1 MSEETE
7 RRLLDDR
14 EVAALLAQDRLWRQ
28 TRKQGVR
35 FSLGAR
41 CVRGLDVSG
50 EDFSA
55 TRFQNARLERC
66 RFVGTDLDSADFGG
80 HSEAVDCDF
89 SRSILVK
96 AMIYSSD
103 FSGCRFDAA
112 NTIRLECDEAILRGA
127 SFRGADLRGASF
139 VNCDLRDA
147 VFDEA
152 NLDTTDFIN
161 CRVEG
166 MTWAGATA
174 PPVFRTDDRFQPM
187 VDPPGFPRG

>member
-7 RRLLDDR
+7 RRLLDER
-14 EVAALLAQDRLWRQ
+14 EVAELLAQDRLWRQ
-28 TRKQGVR
+28 TRKQGIR

-55 TRFQNARLERC
+55 TRFENARLERC
-66 RFVGTDLDSADFGG
+66 RFVGTDLNRSDFGEHTG
-80 HSEAVDCDF
+80 AVDCVF

-96 AMIYSSD
+96 AMISDSD

-112 NTIRLECDEAILRGA
+112 NAIRVECDEVVLRGA
-127 SFRGADLRGASF
+127 SFRDADLRGALF
-139 VNCDLRDA
+139 VLCDLRDA
-147 VFDEA
+147 VFDGA

-187 VDPPGFPRG
+187 VDPPRSAGG

>member
-14 EVAALLAQDRLWRQ
+14 EVAALLADHRLWKQ

-35 FSLGAR
+35 FLLSDEH
-41 CVRGLDVSG
+41 VRGPDMSG
-50 EDFSA
+50 EDFGA
-55 TRFQNARLERC
+55 TRFENARLERC
-66 RFVGTDLDSADFGG
+66 RFVGTDLDRADFGE

-96 AMIYSSD
+96 AMIYGSD
-103 FSGCRFDAA
+103 FSGCRFDGA
-112 NTIRLECDEAILRGA
+112 NTIRLECRD
-127 SFRGADLRGASF
+127 SDLRGASF
-139 VNCDLRDA
+139 VLCDLRDA
-147 VFDEA
+147 VFDGA
-152 NLDTTDFIN
+152 NLDTTRFIN

-187 VDPPGFPRG
+187 VDPPGFAPG

>member
-7 RRLLDDR
+7 RRLLDER
-14 EVAALLAQDRLWRQ
+14 EVAALLADHRLWKQ
-28 TRKQGVR
+28 TRKQGIR
-35 FSLGAR
+35 FSLGDEH
-41 CVRGLDVSG
+41 VRGLDVSG
-50 EDFSA
+50 EDFGA

-66 RFVGTDLDSADFGG
+66 RFVGTNLDSADFGG
-80 HSEAVDCDF
+80 QSEAADCDF

-112 NTIRLECDEAILRGA
+112 NTIRLECRDSDLRGA
-127 SFRGADLRGASF
+127 SFRDADLRGASF

-147 VFDEA
+147 VFDGA

-174 PPVFRTDDRFQPM
+174 PPNFRTDDRFQPM
-187 VDPPGFPRG
+187 VDPPGFAGG